1 MTILAPGNLA
11 IEATGSSPRV
21 RGDAA
26 ARTLELSGES
36 YPENSFEFFRPV
48 LAWVRPLLAGEGAAL
63 ALDLRLLY
71 LNTSSI
77 KCLMDLLD
85 LMEDAH
91 RAGGSVSVT
100 WRYDAEN
107 DRALDLAE
115 EFREDLTLPFHL
127 VPVPAEDA

>member
-1 MTILAPGNLA
+1 MIGETMEDLSIA
-11 IEATGSSPRV
+11 ATGSSPGV
-21 RGDAA
+21 RGEVAA
-26 ARTLELSGES
+26 GVLELTGES

-48 LAWVRPLLAGEGAAL
+48 LDWAGALLARDGASF
-63 ALDLRLLY
+63 RLELGLTY

-85 LMEDAH
+85 LLEEAH
-91 RAGGSVSVT
+91 HAGRTVSVI

-115 EFREDLTLPFHL
+115 EFREDLTLPFEL
-127 VPVPAEDA
+127 VSIPSE